1 MTGADYLTVMLYSA
15 AVAVAVGALAWV
27 ALRLFARAPI
37 IVHIVTIVVAA
48 VAAVAGGIAL
58 VANAMYI
65 SEDDVA
71 VAINVTMTSG
81 LVSVG
86 MAIGLGV
93 SLSRAAQRLRRAAT
107 QLGTGGS
114 LEPARAVTAELA
126 AVHDELVES
135 SRRLRTARAETE
147 LSEQARRELV
157 TRIAHD
163 LMAPL
168 AGIRAIAESLED
180 GLSPD
185 PAQHLR
191 QLSSQVKRT
200 TALVYDLFAVSRI
213 DAGELTLS
221 LDTVS
226 LTDLAS
232 DVVAEFTEL
241 ARARGLRLQFEAT
254 ESVTVHVDSREL
266 SRVLVNLMTNAFEHS
281 PDGGVVEVSVAR
293 EGDTAAL
300 SVRDQGPGI
309 PDADLPHLFEPG
321 WRRSL
326 ARTPG
331 GLDLSGGAGLGLAI
345 ADAVVAA
352 HGGSIR
358 VTALDPGTQ
367 FTVRLPLGR
376 QS

>member
-1 MTGADYLTVMLYSA
+1 MTGVDYLSVMLYSA
-15 AVAVAVGALAWV
+15 GVAVAVGALAWV

-93 SLSRAAQRLRRAAT
+93 SLSRAAQQLRRAAT
-107 QLGTGGS
+107 PLGTGGS
-114 LEPARAVTAELA
+114 LEPARAVSAELA

-180 GLSPD
+180 GFSPD

-200 TALVYDLFAVSRI
+200 TALVNDLFTVSRI
-213 DAGELTLS
+213 DAGSLTLS

-232 DVVAEFTEL
+232 DMVAEFTEL
-241 ARARGLRLQFEAT
+241 ARARGLLLRFEAT
-254 ESVTVHVDSREL
+254 ESVTVRVDSREL
-266 SRVLVNLMTNAFEHS
+266 TRVLVNLMSNAFEHS
-281 PDGGVVEVSVAR
+281 PDGGVVTVSVAR

-300 SVRDQGPGI
+300 CVRDQGPGI
-309 PDADLPHLFEPG
+309 PAADLPHLFEPG

-331 GLDLSGGAGLGLAI
+331 GFDLSGGAGLGLAI

-352 HGGSIR
+352 HHGSIR

-376 QS
+376 ED